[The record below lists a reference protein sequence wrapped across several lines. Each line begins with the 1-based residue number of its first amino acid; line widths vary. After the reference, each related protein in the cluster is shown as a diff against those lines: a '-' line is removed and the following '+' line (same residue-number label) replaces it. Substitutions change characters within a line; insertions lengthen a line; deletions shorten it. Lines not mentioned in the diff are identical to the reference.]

1 MYIMSINNNTIT
13 KNQIFFSIVW
23 MMIIMPIKGFL
34 NPLSFLDSSFS
45 IKFDN
50 HKMIISKTI
59 VNKLI
64 HMRY

>member
-23 MMIIMPIKGFL
+23 MVIIMPIKGFL

>member
-1 MYIMSINNNTIT
+1 M
-13 KNQIFFSIVW
+13 V
-23 MMIIMPIKGFL
+23 IIMPIKGFL

-50 HKMIISKTI
+50 HKMILSKTI

>member
-1 MYIMSINNNTIT
+1 MYSMSTNNNTIT
-13 KNQIFFSIVW
+13 KNQILSLVW
-23 MMIIMPIKGFL
+23 MVIVLPIKGFL
-34 NPLSFLDSSFS
+34 NPLSFLESSFS

-50 HKMIISKTI
+50 HKMILSKTI

>member
-1 MYIMSINNNTIT
+1 MSINNNTIT

-23 MMIIMPIKGFL
+23 MVIIMPIKGFL

-45 IKFDN
+45 NKFDN

>member
-1 MYIMSINNNTIT
+1 MYSMSTNNNTIT
-13 KNQIFFSIVW
+13 KNQILSLVW
-23 MMIIMPIKGFL
+23 MVIVLPIKWFL
-34 NPLSFLDSSFS
+34 NPLSFLESSFS

-50 HKMIISKTI
+50 HKMILSKTI

>member
-1 MYIMSINNNTIT
+1 MYSMSTNNNTIT
-13 KNQIFFSIVW
+13 KNQIFLSLVW
-23 MMIIMPIKGFL
+23 MVIVLPIKGFL
-34 NPLSFLDSSFS
+34 NPLSFLESSFS

-50 HKMIISKTI
+50 HKMILSKTI